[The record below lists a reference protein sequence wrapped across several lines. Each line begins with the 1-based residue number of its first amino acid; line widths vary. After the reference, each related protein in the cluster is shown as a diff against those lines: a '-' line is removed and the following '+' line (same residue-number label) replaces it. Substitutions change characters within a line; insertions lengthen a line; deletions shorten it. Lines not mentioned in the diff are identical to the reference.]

1 MFGRGRNA
9 AAGEGGKF
17 SFIGPEVTV
26 TGDVET
32 SGRLHI
38 DGKVTGDIRCAF
50 LTQGENGVVHG
61 NIHAG
66 EARLA
71 GLIDGAVEA
80 GTLQLDASARVTGD
94 VLYEALGIATGAEV
108 EGRFKRRRGA
118 NDGAVH
124 ARAEAEEAVKP
135 QRVSRT
141 RNAPAPAPAAP
152 PAAPLFEVPRVEAA
166 E

>member
-1 MFGRGRNA
+1 MFGRGQKA

-17 SFIGPEVTV
+17 SFIGAEVTV

-32 SGRLHI
+32 GGSLHI
-38 DGKVTGDIRCAF
+38 DGKVTGDVRCAV
-50 LTQGENGVVHG
+50 LIQGESGVVHG
-61 NIHAG
+61 NITAG

-71 GLIDGAVEA
+71 GLVDGAVEA
-80 GTLQLDASARVTGD
+80 GSLHLEASARVTGD

-124 ARAEAEEAVKP
+124 ARAEAETIKP
-135 QRVSRT
+135 PRT
-141 RNAPAPAPAAP
+141 PRIKAAPAAP
-152 PAAPLFEVPRVEAA
+152 AATPAPLFEVPAAEAA